1 VLSTPSPPLTNS
13 QEDPRAR
20 HAHRPQHYHQPARLR
35 QFGLVDQRETEASL
49 KFCSVGFTLS
59 TTGKTFDRAKWEQM
73 MVGRKVAPYDTRHV
87 INNMRVVSATDDEV
101 VVHYIGVV
109 HRLDHGTE
117 VPSILVVDVDD
128 RWVLEDG
135 AWKVAERSLAVVFDG
150 RPGARGR

>member
-1 VLSTPSPPLTNS
+1 VPVTPIDHSTAIS
-13 QEDPRAR
+13 QRVYE
-20 HAHRPQHYHQPARLR
+20 QY
-35 QFGLVDQRETEASL
+35 GLVDQRETEASL
-49 KFCSVGFTLS
+49 KLCSKGFTLS
-59 TTGKTFDRAKWEQM
+59 TTSKTFDRAMWEQM

-87 INNMRVVSATDDEV
+87 INNVRVVSAADDEV

-117 VPSILVVDVDD
+117 FPSILVVDVDD

-150 RPGARGR
+150 RPASARGL

>member
-1 VLSTPSPPLTNS
+1 VPVSAIDHSTTIS
-13 QEDPRAR
+13 QRVYE
-20 HAHRPQHYHQPARLR
+20 

-49 KFCSVGFTLS
+49 ELCSAGFTLS
-59 TTGKTFDRAKWEQM
+59 ASGKTFDRAQWEQT

-87 INNMRVVSATDDEV
+87 INNMRVVSTTDDEV

-135 AWKVAERSLAVVFDG
+135 DWKVAQRNLAVVFDG
-150 RPGARGR
+150 RPAGAQAL

>member
-1 VLSTPSPPLTNS
+1 MYEPTGGPVPVSAIDHSATIS
-13 QEDPRAR
+13 QRVYE
-20 HAHRPQHYHQPARLR
+20 
-35 QFGLVDQRETEASL
+35 QFGLVDERETEASL
-49 KFCSVGFTLS
+49 ELCSAGFTLS
-59 TTGKTFDRAKWEQM
+59 AGGMTFDRAQWEQR
-73 MVGRKVAPYDTRHV
+73 MVGRKAAPYDTRHV
-87 INNMRVVSATDDEV
+87 FNNMRVVSATDDEV

-150 RPGARGR
+150 RPAGARGL